1 MAKNKENNTMPEEKQ
16 GFVKRMFFKYKEI
29 IMYLIFGVLTT
40 LVGWITYF
48 LILSIGKMTFDIQ
61 AEDTTGGTY
70 VAIYTVAQ
78 IVQWIAAV
86 LFAFFTNRKYVFEA
100 SKNGFLKQLFGF
112 FSMRIATGVLDVLI
126 MILLVDF
133 LEFNDLLIKLL
144 SNVLVIILNYIFSK
158 FLVFKKKK

>member
-1 MAKNKENNTMPEEKQ
+1 MKNN
-16 GFVKRMFFKYKEI
+16 FFKKYKEPLLYI
-29 IMYLIFGVLTT
+29 VFGIATT
-40 LVGWITYF
+40 LVNFITYF
-48 LILSIGKMTFDIQ
+48 LLSKLDFST
-61 AEDTTGGTY
+61 
-70 VAIYTVAQ
+70 AISTSLA
-78 IVQWIAAV
+78 WLLAV

-100 SKNGFLKQLFGF
+100 SKNGFLRQLFGF

-126 MILLVDF
+126 MIVLVDF

>member
-1 MAKNKENNTMPEEKQ
+1 MKNN
-16 GFVKRMFFKYKEI
+16 FFKKYKEPLLYI
-29 IMYLIFGVLTT
+29 VFGIATT
-40 LVGWITYF
+40 LVNFVTYF
-48 LILSIGKMTFDIQ
+48 LLSKLDFST
-61 AEDTTGGTY
+61 
-70 VAIYTVAQ
+70 AISTSLA
-78 IVQWIAAV
+78 WLLAV

>member
-1 MAKNKENNTMPEEKQ
+1 MKNN
-16 GFVKRMFFKYKEI
+16 FFKKYKEPLLYI
-29 IMYLIFGVLTT
+29 VFGIATT
-40 LVGWITYF
+40 LVNFITYF
-48 LILSIGKMTFDIQ
+48 LLSKLDFST
-61 AEDTTGGTY
+61 
-70 VAIYTVAQ
+70 AISTSLA
-78 IVQWIAAV
+78 WLLAV